1 MEQTN
6 IPQLE
11 KYEKFLF
18 RRRLALIVAA
28 IATVVAALCS
38 AGAGTL
44 HFPFSE
50 ILRTLLGKGTPQ
62 ANTVLFGIRLPRI
75 AAGLLVGGL
84 LASSG
89 AVMQC
94 VLRNPLASA
103 STLGV
108 SQGAAFGAAIGII
121 VFGGG
126 AVNSPSAAA
135 AVTVSN
141 PFTVTLC
148 AFLFGSMS
156 TFVVIAISRF
166 KKSIGPGGL
175 VLAGTALSSLF
186 AGGSTLLQ
194 YFADETKLGA
204 VVFWTFGDL
213 GGSSWW
219 EIGFLAA
226 VFAASMLF
234 FLLNRWNYN
243 AMEGGA
249 DTAKSLGVNT
259 RSVML
264 WSMVICSLTASISVS
279 FVGIIS
285 FVGLIA
291 PHIMRRFV
299 GNDYRYLVPCSAV
312 AGALLLVLADTFAR
326 TVIAPVILP
335 IGAITSFLGGPV
347 FLMLLFKGGVGHG
360 KD

>member
-1 MEQTN
+1 MEQTH

-226 VFAASMLF
+226 AFAASMLF
-234 FLLNRWNYN
+234 FLLNR
-243 AMEGGA
+243 
-249 DTAKSLGVNT
+249 
-259 RSVML
+259 
-264 WSMVICSLTASISVS
+264 
-279 FVGIIS
+279 
-285 FVGLIA
+285 
-291 PHIMRRFV
+291 
-299 GNDYRYLVPCSAV
+299 
-312 AGALLLVLADTFAR
+312 
-326 TVIAPVILP
+326 
-335 IGAITSFLGGPV
+335 
-347 FLMLLFKGGVGHG
+347 
-360 KD
+360 